1 MKYVSS
7 KQLAERWKITERSVR
22 RYCQKGKL
30 PGAHLVDGFWVIPD
44 DTPKP
49 KTIPEEPALLKGP
62 AKQVVAQRS
71 KNNHYGIYEYLQVN
85 LAYSSCRMASN
96 RLTRNQVIE
105 LYRTGKI
112 SVAFEP
118 MKVDDLY
125 EMENHFQACKY
136 AIDNLLEPLTIS
148 QMRTLHSHLF
158 YGTKADRT
166 GVMRT
171 GELRTSPHEYGLP
184 PTEIHKALTALIKQ
198 YEAKKEASLRDIL
211 DFHVQFERIHPF
223 EDGNGRFGRLIMVKE
238 CLRHQIIPF
247 IIDDKHR
254 SEYHKGIIN
263 WDINPSIL
271 GDLVLRAQGHFE
283 GKMDLCKLFQYQ
295 RTLQPE

>member
-49 KTIPEEPALLKGP
+49 KTIPEEPSQLKGP

-171 GELRTSPHEYGLP
+171 GELRTSSHEYGLP
-184 PTEIHKALTALIKQ
+184 PTEIHKALNALIKQ

-223 EDGNGRFGRLIMVKE
+223 EDGNGRLGRLIMVKE
-238 CLRHQIIPF
+238 CLRHQIVPF
-247 IIDDKHR
+247 IIDD
-254 SEYHKGIIN
+254 
-263 WDINPSIL
+263 
-271 GDLVLRAQGHFE
+271 
-283 GKMDLCKLFQYQ
+283 
-295 RTLQPE
+295 